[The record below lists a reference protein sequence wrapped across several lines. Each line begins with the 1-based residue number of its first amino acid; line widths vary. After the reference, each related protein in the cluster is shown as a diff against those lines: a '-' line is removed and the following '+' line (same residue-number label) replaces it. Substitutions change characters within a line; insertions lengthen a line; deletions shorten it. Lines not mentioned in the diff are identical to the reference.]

1 MNAKTLILKDIVE
14 KFNLTLVAGNS
25 ESLNR
30 EITIGGINRA
40 GLELA
45 NFIPKNASKKKR
57 IILLGGKESEYVNT
71 LSVKEREERYKNII
85 LQNIPAIF
93 IGIHF
98 NDPVLI
104 EYAKKL
110 NFPVIEAN
118 YTTNDFYSIVVSY
131 IDSCLASSQT
141 IHASLVNIYGLGAL
155 IKGDSGI
162 GKSENALELVKKGH
176 MFVGDDAILLK
187 RYANKIIA
195 KGDEKLKQHLEI
207 RGIGFLDLT
216 KVYGWSAIMSETNID
231 VIINLKLAND
241 EYFQNINR
249 VKTSIDYEEILGLKI
264 PSITIPVTSGR
275 NIAELIEAAV
285 ITIKLHNEGINSSED
300 FINNIDESLKK

>member
-1 MNAKTLILKDIVE
+1 MY
-14 KFNLTLVAGNS
+14 
-25 ESLNR
+25 
-30 EITIGGINRA
+30 
-40 GLELA
+40 
-45 NFIPKNASKKKR
+45 KR
-57 IILLGGKESEYVNT
+57 
-71 LSVKEREERYKNII
+71 
-85 LQNIPAIF
+85 Q
-93 IGIHF
+93 
-98 NDPVLI
+98 
-104 EYAKKL
+104 
-110 NFPVIEAN
+110 
-118 YTTNDFYSIVVSY
+118 
-131 IDSCLASSQT
+131 
-141 IHASLVNIYGLGAL
+141 
-155 IKGDSGI
+155 
-162 GKSENALELVKKGH
+162 
-176 MFVGDDAILLK
+176 
-187 RYANKIIA
+187 NKIIA